1 MAARLRSPV
10 VFAVLATLIVR
21 GLVAAARMDELE
33 LELYSGSMAQA
44 WLAGMPTEL
53 AQLPVIPHNRGSVV
67 LGILLVPL
75 FAVLG
80 PTLAAIKVLAIAIS
94 AATAG
99 LLVGIV
105 DRHLGRVAAWS
116 TGLFVALLPPTYQM
130 VDVLAL
136 GSHAESVLFTLLA
149 CSLVLGSPGALVS
162 LGALGS
168 PGASPA
174 PRSAGALFGAGC
186 ALGFAVFFSLQSLIA
201 IPALAVAWFARDPRF
216 FLRRNFLLYLLGA
229 GLWIPLAR
237 LFLLPEHAAVIDS
250 QSATDRLLPNGVG
263 AALSKLG
270 DTLAGDLPASWGFAH
285 YGGAAL
291 GWLWYA
297 AALLGGVALVRRC
310 LRREPWAVF
319 FLLYPPLV
327 LAAYAASNFEFKLDE
342 NLDGMGSRF
351 VVPMLPICAVWI
363 AAGGQALAS
372 MGARPESPAAA
383 ARAWMVPAVVAGV
396 VGGAGAWGLVA
407 LLASGG
413 RCDQP
418 MVRGTELAH
427 FHGHLE
433 HASGRDFVRRLE
445 WVQRVEPDWRADQPL
460 IHKSFDPWPGSVQSA
475 DEVELYLASI
485 RSEPEELRPFFWVQ
499 LGREAALG
507 LAPAEVAAIAPQSSE
522 AETWF
527 FRGVGNQMLQHLLAW
542 FGRNRAGDPD
552 GEATL
557 ARYFGE
563 LQRLAPGAQRAAVDG
578 LGFTLGSRLTPYQPL
593 LLAVLRGNPSI
604 PLVDRAPFFRALGR
618 GYRSRFR
625 ESTYEVPVRLRIEAF
640 LAERDRVFF
649 REGLEV
655 DAR

>member
-10 VFAVLATLIVR
+10 VLAVLATALVR
-21 GLVAAARMDELE
+21 TLVAAARMDELE

-44 WLAGMPTEL
+44 WLAGMPTDT

-67 LGILLVPL
+67 LGVLLVPL

-99 LLVGIV
+99 LLVAV
-105 DRHLGRVAAWS
+105 ADRSLGRIAAWS
-116 TGLFVALLPPTYQM
+116 AAALVALLPPTYQM

-136 GSHAESVLFTLLA
+136 GSHAESVLFTVLA
-149 CSLVLGSPGALVS
+149 CWLVLA
-162 LGALGS
+162 
-168 PGASPA
+168 PA
-174 PRSAGALFGAGC
+174 GGPRSAGAMFGAGC

-201 IPALAVAWFARDPRF
+201 IPALVAAWLVRDARF
-216 FLRRNFLLYLLGA
+216 FLRRTFALYLLGA
-229 GLWIPLAR
+229 LLWVPIAR

-250 QSATDRLLPNGVG
+250 QAAADRLLPDGPG

-270 DTLAGDLPASWGFAH
+270 RTLTHDLPASWGFAQ

-291 GWLWYA
+291 AWVWYA
-297 AALLGGVALVRRC
+297 AILLGGLAVVRRV

-319 FLLYPPLV
+319 FLLYPLLV
-327 LAAYAASNFEFKLDE
+327 LGAYAASNFEFKLDE

-351 VVPMLPICAVWI
+351 VVPLLPLCAVWI
-363 AAGGQALAS
+363 GAGCEALGRWPAAKP
-372 MGARPESPAAA
+372 RPVVPFAAA
-383 ARAWMVPAVVAGV
+383 AVVAV
-396 VGGAGAWGLVA
+396 AGLWGLVA

-413 RCDQP
+413 RYDQP

-433 HASGRDFVRRLE
+433 HASGRDLMRRLE

-460 IHKSFDPWPGSVQSA
+460 VHKSFDPWPAPVRSA
-475 DEVELYLASI
+475 DEVGLYLASI
-485 RSEPEELRPFFWVQ
+485 RGEAEELRPFLWVQ

-507 LAPAEVAAIAPQSSE
+507 LAPAELAAVAPESAE
-522 AETWF
+522 AERWF

-542 FGRNRAGDPD
+542 FGRNRASDPD

-563 LQRLAPGAQRAAVDG
+563 LARLAPGAHRAAVDG

-593 LLAVLRGNPSI
+593 LLAVLRGHASI
-604 PLVDRAPFFRALGR
+604 PLADRAPFFRALGR

-625 ESTYEVPVRLRIEAF
+625 ESTYEVPGHLRIEDL
-640 LAERDRVFF
+640 LAERDLVFF
-649 REGLEV
+649 REGLQVE
-655 DAR
+655 DS